1 MGEPFFVTKE
11 RFPHSPSKKV
21 ILDIAFFV
29 YKHLYASGTLSPP
42 EKSFR
47 IIIGCLGRAMCRRH
61 GSPIHFFHIP
71 DLFSISSKFF
81 KEKKP

>member
-29 YKHLYASGTLSPP
+29 YKHLYASGTL
-42 EKSFR
+42 ENT
-47 IIIGCLGRAMCRRH
+47 L
-61 GSPIHFFHIP
+61 
-71 DLFSISSKFF
+71 L
-81 KEKKP
+81 KKDSL

>member
-29 YKHLYASGTLSPP
+29 YKHLYASGMLENTLLKKDSLRP
-42 EKSFR
+42 KN
-47 IIIGCLGRAMCRRH
+47 
-61 GSPIHFFHIP
+61 GSTIVV
-71 DLFSISSKFF
+71 
-81 KEKKP
+81 